1 MSVPIAP
8 SLNAYIEGVL
18 AYPRLNRDEEARL
31 WQEWKQTGSSSAC
44 DKLIRA
50 NLHHV
55 VSMAMK
61 YRRYGV
67 PVVDLIGEGNYGI
80 VCALQRFEPERGH
93 RFVTYAAYWIRA
105 HILQYV
111 IRSWSIVGGQ
121 GGALRSKMF
130 FRLRRERA
138 RIYSLLGESEQAQL
152 ELSNRLNLS
161 VERLEEYQQ
170 RLVSRDVS
178 LESEVFEE
186 SGTRLVDTLSSHE
199 QDQEDGYFAK
209 QQQHLQAEALA
220 SALGKLDR
228 RERFVLESTILCED
242 AEAISLAEVGRRLG
256 VSRERTRQLSQRAL
270 KKVREQFRRIMAEH
284 GEWSLSA

>member
-1 MSVPIAP
+1 
-8 SLNAYIEGVL
+8 
-18 AYPRLNRDEEARL
+18 
-31 WQEWKQTGSSSAC
+31 
-44 DKLIRA
+44 
-50 NLHHV
+50 
-55 VSMAMK
+55 MAMK

-111 IRSWSIVGGQ
+111 IRSWSIVSGQ

-152 ELSNRLNLS
+152 ELSNRLNLP

-170 RLVSRDVS
+170 RLVTRDVS

-186 SGTRLVDTLSSHE
+186 GGTRLVDTLTTHE
-199 QDQEDGYFAK
+199 QDQEDDYSAK
-209 QQQHLQAEALA
+209 QQQRWQAGALKRA
-220 SALGKLDR
+220 IAKLDR
-228 RERFVLESTILCED
+228 RERFVLESTILCDD
-242 AEAISLAEVGRRLG
+242 AEALSLAEVGRRLG

-270 KKVREQFRRIMAEH
+270 RKVREQLKRSM
-284 GEWSLSA
+284 GTCDCWSLSA